1 MSERTVYLGVV
12 KTDELYLVGPKER
25 QVSVPWCVTCDKPAC
40 TTCDG
45 PPHHY
50 RDSPCVIKDG
60 VVWKVAD
67 DE

>member
-1 MSERTVYLGVV
+1 MTERTVL
-12 KTDELYLVGPKER
+12 TDWCDGEIMDER
-25 QVSVPWCVTCDKPAC
+25 DVVSVPWCVTCDKPAC

-50 RDSPCVIKDG
+50 RDGPCVIKGG